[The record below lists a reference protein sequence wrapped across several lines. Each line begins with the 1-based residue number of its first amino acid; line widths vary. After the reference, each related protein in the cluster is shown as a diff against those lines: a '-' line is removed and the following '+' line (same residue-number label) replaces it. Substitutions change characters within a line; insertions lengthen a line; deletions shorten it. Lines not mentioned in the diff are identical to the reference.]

1 MKTLYWTNSKFGS
14 IEFNR
19 ADELTKLDA
28 LQSLAAIITPGIVV
42 SFDSDNVM
50 GNEWKPYIKTESE
63 YLILAGKAV
72 IVDADGNLVP
82 VEWPDTSY
90 TPDQIGSGLKYVYLK
105 HNPSS
110 FEKGT
115 VSFTD
120 GDTHVIGNGTEFT
133 KIFGANRRIIV
144 GSQVFA
150 ISGVIDDEE
159 LVLTEAF
166 DEVTPIADAQFK
178 VGAWFLGTPPVS
190 LNDNLLYQYNEAQII
205 FSNTAKT
212 DQGWYFL
219 GTVTTALSPTEALEF
234 TGSTDMRHKSLF
246 RFQKPN
252 GTMAKVRFNT
262 LTGSATEIEVY
273 PGQTIGFPDS
283 YTADFNTVMVTFPG
297 AGTSKAIGIKY
308 TGKTNNK
315 LTGVT
320 WDSSYPLSPAP
331 TIIADS
337 GFVFTATTLVT
348 DSAIKIGQA
357 DLKYTRALSTA
368 ANALTG
374 QGANASY
381 LTVKENLQVDAEQV
395 VLGKSSLYHM
405 LRLQGIRNNYD
416 YFEIDYG
423 NGTTPGDFTIKRN
436 GGTLFKINGT
446 TGVVTFYGN
455 LSADGQTLDCS
466 NVKAAKVDLKGLQTA
481 PATVNEPGNV
491 GEIRFATDGIYF
503 CVASNTWKKATL
515 SSF

>member
-1 MKTLYWTNSKFGS
+1 MKTLYRSNSQFGS
-14 IEFNR
+14 IEFSR

-28 LQSLAAIITPGIVV
+28 IQALSAIITPGIVV
-42 SFDSDNVM
+42 SFDENNVM
-50 GNEWKPYIKTESE
+50 GDEWKPYIKTESE

-72 IVDADGNLVP
+72 LIDADGNLVP
-82 VEWPDTSY
+82 VEWPNTTY

-246 RFQKPN
+246 KFQKPN
-252 GTMAKVRFNT
+252 GNLAKVRFNT

-273 PGQTIGFPDS
+273 PGQTLNFPES
-283 YTADFNTVMVTFPG
+283 YTADFNTILVTFLG
-297 AGTSKAIGIKY
+297 AGVQSAIGIKY

-331 TIIADS
+331 TIMAD
-337 GFVFTATTLVT
+337 GGYIFTATSLIT
-348 DSAIKIGQA
+348 DNTIKVGQA
-357 DLKYTRALSTA
+357 DIRYTRSLETA
-368 ANALTG
+368 SNSLTG
-374 QGANASY
+374 QNAKASY
-381 LTVKENLQVDAEQV
+381 LTIKENLQVDAPQF
-395 VLGKSSLYHM
+395 VLGTTGLYQL
-405 LRLQGIRNNYD
+405 LRMQGIKSTYTD
-416 YFEIDYG
+416 YEIDYG
-423 NGTTPGDFTIKRN
+423 TTSPGDFTIKKN
-436 GGTLFKINGT
+436 GGTIFKINGT

-481 PATVNEPGNV
+481 PATQNDPGNV